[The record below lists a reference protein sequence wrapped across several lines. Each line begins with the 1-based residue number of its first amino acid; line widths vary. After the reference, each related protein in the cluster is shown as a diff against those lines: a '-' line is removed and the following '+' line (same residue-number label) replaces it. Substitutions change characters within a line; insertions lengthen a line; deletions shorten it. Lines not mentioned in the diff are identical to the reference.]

1 MLRQK
6 RTSPVGLRRLVARV
20 SELESPNGSRDME
33 ATKAAS
39 PVKSVS
45 PRLRTRNSGFSQ
57 NRADRLAGRDGGSLV
72 ARAQGFYEEERGEP
86 MIPACRGWRT

>member
-6 RTSPVGLRRLVARV
+6 RTSPVGLRRLMARV
-20 SELESPNGSRDME
+20 SELERPNGSRDME

-57 NRADRLAGRDGGSLV
+57 RYQLEKARRFLPHRRLGTNASSGLPKQLPAGPVG
-72 ARAQGFYEEERGEP
+72 AA
-86 MIPACRGWRT
+86 